1 MVRKIIM
8 IKHEKKTA
16 LELQEEIVN
25 TENKNIYK
33 STIGK
38 IKALLSLKK

>member
-16 LELQEEIVN
+16 LRLQEEVLK
-25 TENKNIYK
+25 TENENIYK
-33 STIGK
+33 SKIGK
-38 IKALLSLKK
+38 IKALLSLNK